1 MALSRGM
8 SFLWS
13 KPELSFPFRMSFK
26 CKKSGQFREVI
37 KGEAIFEPQNLL
49 VFEHFF
55 GIIFSLF
62 KRTYDLLIMSDSI
75 DDLPFSQRYGYVPV
89 VQQLA
94 LGEIPTA
101 FREEIKALLDE
112 VIQQYGKGYIDC
124 LSVDIFRD
132 IFINFFGGSY
142 KQFLQNVHKIPEYH
156 IGNTTY
162 YNRISLK
169 KNFVIN
175 FLFNFLDICKLFKLF
190 DLLEELI
197 KNQEKLELYT
207 HGYDNSGQL
216 FGDVLKELFKK
227 HHLAYTIYNGKIK
240 PISNEFE
247 GKTYVAA
254 LDETKDTGQ
263 LGAHS
268 HLLKAGEQINHEK
281 WADSVRESIS
291 AVEAVCRQ
299 IVGENATLGSA
310 LNEIEKNYPL
320 HPAFKKA
327 LSALYGF
334 TSDENG
340 IRHSLLDKSSAA
352 VDEADALFM
361 LGACASFVSYLL
373 SRTRLKDDK

>member
-1 MALSRGM
+1 MALSRGT
-8 SFLWS
+8 SFSRS
-13 KPELSFPFRMSFK
+13 KLELLVPFKTSLN
-26 CKKSGQFREVI
+26 CKKSGIFCEVI

-62 KRTYDLLIMSDSI
+62 KRTYDLLIMSNST
-75 DDLPFSQRYGYVPV
+75 DDLPFSQRYGYRPII
-89 VQQLA
+89 QQLA
-94 LGEIPTA
+94 LEEIPKA
-101 FREEIKALLDE
+101 FKEELKALLDWA
-112 VIQQYGKGYIDC
+112 IPDYGDEIIDISC
-124 LSVDIFRD
+124 TDMFKD
-132 IFINFFGGSY
+132 IFINICGGSY
-142 KQFLQNVHKIPEYH
+142 QEYYV
-156 IGNTTY
+156 N
-162 YNRISLK
+162 NDEFSLK
-169 KNFVIN
+169 KSFVNKSFSSFIN
-175 FLFNFLDICKLFKLF
+175 NCEFFKLF
-190 DLLEELI
+190 DLLEELM
-197 KNQEKLELYT
+197 KNNKKLNT
-207 HGYDNSGQL
+207 DNIGHKKNNKN
-216 FGDVLKELFKK
+216 FEFKLKKLFKK
-227 HHLAYTIYNGKIK
+227 HHLAYTIYNGKIE

-268 HLLKAGEQINHEK
+268 HLLKAGEQINHQK

-291 AVEAVCRQ
+291 AVEAICRQ

-310 LNEIEKNYPL
+310 LKEIEKNYPL

-340 IRHSLLDKSSAA
+340 IRHSLLDKSNAA

-373 SRTRLKDDK
+373 SRTRSKDDK

>member
-1 MALSRGM
+1 M
-8 SFLWS
+8 SNS
-13 KPELSFPFRMSFK
+13 S
-26 CKKSGQFREVI
+26 
-37 KGEAIFEPQNLL
+37 
-49 VFEHFF
+49 
-55 GIIFSLF
+55 
-62 KRTYDLLIMSDSI
+62 
-75 DDLPFSQRYGYVPV
+75 DDLPFSQRYGYAPV

-94 LGEIPTA
+94 LEEIPTP
-101 FREEIKALLDE
+101 FKEELKALLDWA
-112 VIQQYGKGYIDC
+112 IPDYGDEIIDISC
-124 LSVDIFRD
+124 TDMFKD
-132 IFINFFGGSY
+132 IFINICGGSY
-142 KQFLQNVHKIPEYH
+142 QD
-156 IGNTTY
+156 Y
-162 YNRISLK
+162 YVNNDDCSLK
-169 KNFVIN
+169 KSFVN
-175 FLFNFLDICKLFKLF
+175 KFLFRFIDNCEFFNLF
-190 DLLEELI
+190 DLLEELM
-197 KNQEKLELYT
+197 KNPEHFETHDPDDENNDIEFEL
-207 HGYDNSGQL
+207 
-216 FGDVLKELFKK
+216 KKLFKK

-254 LDETKDTGQ
+254 VDETKDTGQ

-268 HLLKAGEQINHEK
+268 HLLKAGEQINHQK

-291 AVEAVCRQ
+291 AVEAICRQ

>member
-1 MALSRGM
+1 
-8 SFLWS
+8 
-13 KPELSFPFRMSFK
+13 MSFK
-26 CKKSGQFREVI
+26 RKKSGQFREVI

-49 VFEHFF
+49 IFGYFF
-55 GIIFSLF
+55 GIIFSQF
-62 KRTYDLLIMSDSI
+62 KRMYDLLIMSNST

-89 VQQLA
+89 IQQLA
-94 LGEIPTA
+94 LGEIPTP
-101 FREEIKALLDE
+101 FKEELKALLDWA
-112 VIQQYGKGYIDC
+112 IPDYGDEIIDISC
-124 LSVDIFRD
+124 TDMFKD
-132 IFINFFGGSY
+132 IFINICGGSY
-142 KQFLQNVHKIPEYH
+142 QEYYV
-156 IGNTTY
+156 N
-162 YNRISLK
+162 NDEFSLK
-169 KNFVIN
+169 KSFVNKSFSSFIN
-175 FLFNFLDICKLFKLF
+175 NCEFFKLF
-190 DLLEELI
+190 DLLEQLI
-197 KNQEKLELYT
+197 KDLKQLNTDNIGYKKRNENFEFKLKT
-207 HGYDNSGQL
+207 I
-216 FGDVLKELFKK
+216 VKK
-227 HHLAYTIYNGKIK
+227 HHLAYTIYNGKIE

-268 HLLKAGEQINHEK
+268 HLIKAGEQINHQK

-291 AVEAVCRQ
+291 AVEAICRQ

-327 LSALYGF
+327 LSELYGF

-340 IRHSLLDKSSAA
+340 IRHSLLDKSNAA

-373 SRTRLKDDK
+373 SRTRSKDDK

>member
-1 MALSRGM
+1 
-8 SFLWS
+8 
-13 KPELSFPFRMSFK
+13 
-26 CKKSGQFREVI
+26 
-37 KGEAIFEPQNLL
+37 
-49 VFEHFF
+49 
-55 GIIFSLF
+55 
-62 KRTYDLLIMSDSI
+62 MSDST
-75 DDLPFSQRYGYVPV
+75 DDLPFSQRYGYAPV

-101 FREEIKALLDE
+101 FREDIKALLDE
-112 VIQQYGKGYIDC
+112 VIIEDDRGYI
-124 LSVDIFRD
+124 LISSVDTFRNIFLN
-132 IFINFFGGSY
+132 ICGGSY
-142 KQFLQNVHKIPEYH
+142 SDFSKHKQPKPISFEYKTRLT
-156 IGNTTY
+156 IDYSKRSIT
-162 YNRISLK
+162 R
-169 KNFVIN
+169 NFVIN
-175 FLFNFLDICKLFKLF
+175 FLSDFVNACDFFRLF
-190 DLLEELI
+190 DLLEQLI
-197 KNQEKLELYT
+197 KDLKQLNTDNIGYKKRNENFEFKLKT
-207 HGYDNSGQL
+207 I
-216 FGDVLKELFKK
+216 VKK
-227 HHLAYTIYNGKIK
+227 HHLAYTIYNGKIE

-268 HLLKAGEQINHEK
+268 HLIKAGEQINHEK

-340 IRHSLLDKSSAA
+340 IRHSLLDKSNAA

-373 SRTRLKDDK
+373 SRTRSKEDK

>member
-1 MALSRGM
+1 MQ
-8 SFLWS
+8 
-13 KPELSFPFRMSFK
+13 E
-26 CKKSGQFREVI
+26 KSVQFREVI
-37 KGEAIFEPQNLL
+37 KGKAIFEPQNLL
-49 VFEHFF
+49 LLEHSKD
-55 GIIFSLF
+55 IIFSLF
-62 KRTYDLLIMSDSI
+62 KRTYDLLIMSDST

-94 LGEIPTA
+94 LGEITTA

-112 VIQQYGKGYIDC
+112 TIIVGRFNAIENEYADIIQ
-124 LSVDIFRD
+124 D
-132 IFINFFGGSY
+132 IFINFY
-142 KQFLQNVHKIPEYH
+142 E
-156 IGNTTY
+156 GNYRKFSRTK
-162 YNRISLK
+162 S
-169 KNFVIN
+169 FVKD
-175 FLFNFLDICKLFKLF
+175 FLDEFVDKCNFFRLF
-190 DLLEELI
+190 DLLEQLI
-197 KNQEKLELYT
+197 KDLKQLNTDNIGYKKRNEHFEFKLKT
-207 HGYDNSGQL
+207 I
-216 FGDVLKELFKK
+216 VKK
-227 HHLAYTIYNGKIK
+227 HHLAYIIYDGKIK

-268 HLLKAGEQINHEK
+268 HLIKAGEQINHEK

-310 LNEIEKNYPL
+310 LKEIEKNYPL

-327 LSALYGF
+327 LSELYGF

-373 SRTRLKDDK
+373 SRTRSKDDK

>member
-1 MALSRGM
+1 
-8 SFLWS
+8 
-13 KPELSFPFRMSFK
+13 MSFK
-26 CKKSGQFREVI
+26 RKKSGQFREVI
-37 KGEAIFEPQNLL
+37 KDETIFEPQNRL

-62 KRTYDLLIMSDSI
+62 KRTYDLLIMSNST
-75 DDLPFSQRYGYVPV
+75 DDLPFSQRYGHVPV
-89 VQQLA
+89 IQQLA
-94 LGEIPTA
+94 LGEITTA
-101 FREEIKALLDE
+101 FKEELKSLLDE
-112 VIQQYGKGYIDC
+112 VIPEDDNKCIPISTIYIFC
-124 LSVDIFRD
+124 D
-132 IFINFFGGSY
+132 IFINICGGTY
-142 KQFLQNVHKIPEYH
+142 QQFSEHKEVNTKYDFEYMEISDVTSIPKSF
-156 IGNTTY
+156 IM
-162 YNRISLK
+162 
-169 KNFVIN
+169 N
-175 FLFNFLDICKLFKLF
+175 FLCRFIDNCEFFKLF
-190 DLLEELI
+190 DLLEKI
-197 KNQEKLELYT
+197 IYNQKQLNLYA
-207 HGYDNSGQL
+207 HNYNGNNRI
-216 FGDVLKELFKK
+216 FGDVLNELFKK
-227 HHLAYTIYNGKIK
+227 HHLAYTIYNGKIE

-254 LDETKDTGQ
+254 LDETKDKGQ

-268 HLLKAGEQINHEK
+268 HLLKAGEQINHQK

-291 AVEAVCRQ
+291 AVEAICRQ

-310 LNEIEKNYPL
+310 LNKIEKNYPL

>member
-1 MALSRGM
+1 
-8 SFLWS
+8 
-13 KPELSFPFRMSFK
+13 MSFK
-26 CKKSGQFREVI
+26 RKKSGQFREAI
-37 KGEAIFEPQNLL
+37 KDETIFEPQNRL

-62 KRTYDLLIMSDSI
+62 KRVYDHSIMSNST
-75 DDLPFSQRYGYVPV
+75 DDLPFSQRYGHVPV
-89 VQQLA
+89 IQQLA
-94 LGEIPTA
+94 LGEITTA
-101 FREEIKALLDE
+101 FREDIKALLDE
-112 VIQQYGKGYIDC
+112 VIPQYDERYIDYK
-124 LSVDIFRD
+124 SVDFFRDVYINIYGGRYQVFSMNIENVDIF
-132 IFINFFGGSY
+132 
-142 KQFLQNVHKIPEYH
+142 
-156 IGNTTY
+156 
-162 YNRISLK
+162 YNRNSISK
-169 KNFVIN
+169 SFIIN
-175 FLFNFLDICKLFKLF
+175 FLFRFIGDCKFFKLF
-190 DLLEELI
+190 DLLEKLI
-197 KNQEKLELYT
+197 NNQKQLNLYA
-207 HGYDNSGQL
+207 HNYNGNNRI
-216 FGDVLKELFKK
+216 FGDVLNELFKK
-227 HHLAYTIYNGKIK
+227 HHLAYTIYNGKIE
-240 PISNEFE
+240 PISSEFE
-247 GKTYVAA
+247 GKAYVAA

-268 HLLKAGEQINHEK
+268 HLLKAGEQINHQK

-327 LSALYGF
+327 LSELYGF

-373 SRTRLKDDK
+373 SRTRSKDDK

>member
-1 MALSRGM
+1 M
-8 SFLWS
+8 
-13 KPELSFPFRMSFK
+13 
-26 CKKSGQFREVI
+26 I

-49 VFEHFF
+49 LLEHSKD
-55 GIIFSLF
+55 IIFSLF
-62 KRTYDLLIMSDSI
+62 KRTYDLLIMSNST

-89 VQQLA
+89 IQQLA
-94 LGEIPTA
+94 LEEIPTA

-207 HGYDNSGQL
+207 HGYNNSGQL

-227 HHLAYTIYNGKIK
+227 HHLAYTIYNGKIE

-254 LDETKDTGQ
+254 LDETRDTGQ

-268 HLLKAGEQINHEK
+268 HLLKAGEQINHQK

-310 LNEIEKNYPL
+310 LKEIEKNYPL

-327 LSALYGF
+327 LSELYGF

-340 IRHSLLDKSSAA
+340 IRHSLLDKSNAA
-352 VDEADALFM
+352 VDESDALFM

-373 SRTRLKDDK
+373 SRTRLKEDK

>member
-26 CKKSGQFREVI
+26 RKKSGQFREVI

-49 VFEHFF
+49 IFGYFF
-55 GIIFSLF
+55 GIIFPLF
-62 KRTYDLLIMSDSI
+62 KRTYNHLIMSNSI
-75 DDLPFSQRYGYVPV
+75 DDLPFSQRYGYAPV

-94 LGEIPTA
+94 LGEITTA

-112 VIQQYGKGYIDC
+112 TIIVGRFNAIENEYADIIQ
-124 LSVDIFRD
+124 D
-132 IFINFFGGSY
+132 IFINFY
-142 KQFLQNVHKIPEYH
+142 E
-156 IGNTTY
+156 GNYRKFSRTK
-162 YNRISLK
+162 S
-169 KNFVIN
+169 FVKD
-175 FLFNFLDICKLFKLF
+175 FLDEFVDKCNFFRLF
-190 DLLEELI
+190 DLLEQLI
-197 KNQEKLELYT
+197 KDLKQLNTDNIGYKKRNENFEFKLKT
-207 HGYDNSGQL
+207 I
-216 FGDVLKELFKK
+216 VKK
-227 HHLAYTIYNGKIK
+227 HHLAYIIYDGKIK

-268 HLLKAGEQINHEK
+268 HLLKAGEQINHQK

-291 AVEAVCRQ
+291 AVEAICRQ

-327 LSALYGF
+327 LSELYGF

-340 IRHSLLDKSSAA
+340 IRHSLLDKSNAA

>member
-1 MALSRGM
+1 M
-8 SFLWS
+8 
-13 KPELSFPFRMSFK
+13 
-26 CKKSGQFREVI
+26 I
-37 KGEAIFEPQNLL
+37 KGEAIFELQNLL
-49 VFEHFF
+49 VFENFF
-55 GIIFSLF
+55 GLIFSQF
-62 KRTYDLLIMSDSI
+62 KRTYDLLIMSNST
-75 DDLPFSQRYGYVPV
+75 DDLPFSQRYGYRPII
-89 VQQLA
+89 QQLA

-112 VIQQYGKGYIDC
+112 VIPEDDNKCIPISTIYIFC
-124 LSVDIFRD
+124 D
-132 IFINFFGGSY
+132 IFINICGGTY
-142 KQFLQNVHKIPEYH
+142 QQFSEHKEVNKNYDFESMEVSEVTSIPKSF
-156 IGNTTY
+156 IM
-162 YNRISLK
+162 
-169 KNFVIN
+169 N
-175 FLFNFLDICKLFKLF
+175 FLCQFVDNCEFFKLF
-190 DLLEELI
+190 DLLEKFI
-197 KNQEKLELYT
+197 YNQKQLNLYA
-207 HGYDNSGQL
+207 HNYNGNNRI
-216 FGDVLKELFKK
+216 FGDVLNELFKK
-227 HHLAYTIYNGKIK
+227 HHLAYTIYNGKIE

-254 LDETKDTGQ
+254 LDETKDKGP

-268 HLLKAGEQINHEK
+268 HLLKAGEHIIHEK

-310 LNEIEKNYPL
+310 LKEIEKNYPL

-327 LSALYGF
+327 LSELYGF

-340 IRHSLLDKSSAA
+340 IRHSLLDKSNAA

>member
-1 MALSRGM
+1 M
-8 SFLWS
+8 
-13 KPELSFPFRMSFK
+13 
-26 CKKSGQFREVI
+26 I
-37 KGEAIFEPQNLL
+37 KNETIFEPQNRL

-55 GIIFSLF
+55 GIIFLQF
-62 KRTYDLLIMSDSI
+62 KRTYDLLIMSNST

-94 LGEIPTA
+94 LGEITTA

-112 VIQQYGKGYIDC
+112 VIPEDDNKCIPISTIYIFC
-124 LSVDIFRD
+124 D
-132 IFINFFGGSY
+132 IFINISGGSY
-142 KQFLQNVHKIPEYH
+142 QEYYV
-156 IGNTTY
+156 N
-162 YNRISLK
+162 NDEFSLK
-169 KNFVIN
+169 KSFVNKSFSSFIN
-175 FLFNFLDICKLFKLF
+175 NCEFFKLF
-190 DLLEELI
+190 DLLEELM
-197 KNQEKLELYT
+197 KNNKKLNT
-207 HGYDNSGQL
+207 DNIGHKKNNKN
-216 FGDVLKELFKK
+216 FEFKLKKLFKK
-227 HHLAYTIYNGKIK
+227 HHLAYTIYNGKIE

-268 HLLKAGEQINHEK
+268 HLIKAGEQINHQK

-310 LNEIEKNYPL
+310 LNKIEKNYPL

-327 LSALYGF
+327 LSELYGF

-340 IRHSLLDKSSAA
+340 IRHSLLDKSTAA

-373 SRTRLKDDK
+373 SRTRSKDDK